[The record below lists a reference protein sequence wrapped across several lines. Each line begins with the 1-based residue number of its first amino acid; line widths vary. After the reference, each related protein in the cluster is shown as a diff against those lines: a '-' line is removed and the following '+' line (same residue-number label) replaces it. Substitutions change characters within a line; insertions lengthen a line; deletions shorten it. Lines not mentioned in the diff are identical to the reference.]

1 MATTLQEKFAL
12 LKQMK
17 KEKELK
23 DAKAKDTKKFDIFS
37 IAGVTLP
44 GASGTSG
51 PRNSTGQGPGG
62 AKAGQGGS
70 RRPSTSRQ
78 SSLDTSTKSPTPVSR
93 TSSSTSLKRGHA
105 EATSSSAPEN
115 VPESEEPATITTTA
129 SAVSGKNPQLLSPT
143 RSPPGVGNERVTP
156 ETDKSGA
163 QECPPKKL
171 KRSSMAVRNERQALE
186 RRPSSSGSVDY
197 ASEQSNRLGSP
208 TRGREISGDVRG
220 AYPRTDR
227 KYSTD
232 YTDSPGGDSNSV
244 SSMPLTPTPSPL
256 HVEDFNTRTSKEGGA
271 YIRPDIV
278 DIRESGYGQHNPV
291 TTEAHLR
298 GRYHHPQDAVAY
310 NKAGGYDYGSQSPA
324 RSGSLSP
331 SRSRSR
337 SPMVMSPPHRKPS
350 FSMSMSMS
358 PPHTTVQ
365 NAPRPKVTAPPRVI
379 HQLPPRPR
387 SPKLPPEG
395 DITGRIVSTR
405 VVPGALVSP
414 QSLDPRAAA
423 ASANNVRRQILSYDD
438 L

>member
-37 IAGVTLP
+37 IAGVALP
-44 GASGTSG
+44 GASGTAG

-70 RRPSTSRQ
+70 RRPSTGRQ
-78 SSLDTSTKSPTPVSR
+78 SSLDTSTKPPTPVSR
-93 TSSSTSLKRGHA
+93 TCSSTSLKRGHA
-105 EATSSSAPEN
+105 EATSSAPES
-115 VPESEEPATITTTA
+115 VPESDEPVTTTTA

-143 RSPPGVGNERVTP
+143 RSPPGVDNERVTP
-156 ETDKSGA
+156 ETDKSGV

-186 RRPSSSGSVDY
+186 RRPSSSGSMDY
-197 ASEQSNRLGSP
+197 APEQANRLGSP
-208 TRGREISGDVRG
+208 TRDTRG

-227 KYSTD
+227 KYSSD
-232 YTDSPGGDSNSV
+232 YTDSPGGDSSLV
-244 SSMPLTPTPSPL
+244 SSLPLTPTPSPL
-256 HVEDFNTRTSKEGGA
+256 HVEDFNNRTSKDGGA

-278 DIRESGYGQHNPV
+278 DIHESGYGHHNPNA
-291 TTEAHLR
+291 TEPHLR
-298 GRYHHPQDAVAY
+298 GRYHHHQDALVY
-310 NKAGGYDYGSQSPA
+310 NKTRSYDCGSQSPA

-358 PPHTTVQ
+358 PPHTTTQ

-395 DITGRIVSTR
+395 EVSGRTVSAR
-405 VVPGALVSP
+405 VVPGALVSA
-414 QSLDPRAAA
+414 QNLDPRAAA

>member
-12 LKQMK
+12 LQQMK

-37 IAGVTLP
+37 IAGVALP
-44 GASGTSG
+44 GASGTAG
-51 PRNSTGQGPGG
+51 PRSNTGQGPGG

-70 RRPSTSRQ
+70 RRLSTSRQ
-78 SSLDTSTKSPTPVSR
+78 ISLDTSTKPPTPVSR
-93 TSSSTSLKRGHA
+93 TSSSTSLKRGHV
-105 EATSSSAPEN
+105 ETTSAPES
-115 VPESEEPATITTTA
+115 VPESDEQATATTST
-129 SAVSGKNPQLLSPT
+129 SAISGKNPQLLSPT
-143 RSPPGVGNERVTP
+143 RSPPGVDNERVTP
-156 ETDKSGA
+156 ETDKSGV

-171 KRSSMAVRNERQALE
+171 KRSSMAVRSERQALE
-186 RRPSSSGSVDY
+186 RRPSSSGSMDY
-197 ASEQSNRLGSP
+197 APEQANRLGSP
-208 TRGREISGDVRG
+208 TRDIRG

-232 YTDSPGGDSNSV
+232 YTDSPGGDSSSV

-256 HVEDFNTRTSKEGGA
+256 HVEDFNTRTSKDGGA
-271 YIRPDIV
+271 YIRPDVV
-278 DIRESGYGQHNPV
+278 DIRDNGYRHHNPV
-291 TTEAHLR
+291 AMEAHRR
-298 GRYHHPQDAVAY
+298 GRYHHHQDAMAY
-310 NKAGGYDYGSQSPA
+310 NKAGGYDCGSQSPA

-337 SPMVMSPPHRKPS
+337 SPMVMSPPHRKSS

-358 PPHTTVQ
+358 PPHTNVQ

-395 DITGRIVSTR
+395 DVSGGTVSAR
-405 VVPGALVSP
+405 VMPGALVSP
-414 QSLDPRAAA
+414 RSLDPRAAA
-423 ASANNVRRQILSYDD
+423 ASTNNVRRQILSYDD

>member
-12 LKQMK
+12 LQQMK

-37 IAGVTLP
+37 IAGVALP
-44 GASGTSG
+44 GASGTAG

-70 RRPSTSRQ
+70 RRLSTSRQ

-105 EATSSSAPEN
+105 ETTSSAPQS
-115 VPESEEPATITTTA
+115 VPESDEPATTTTTT
-129 SAVSGKNPQLLSPT
+129 SAISGKNPQLLSPT
-143 RSPPGVGNERVTP
+143 RSPPGVDNERVTP
-156 ETDKSGA
+156 ETDKSGV
-163 QECPPKKL
+163 QEECPPKKL
-171 KRSSMAVRNERQALE
+171 KRSSMAVRNERQMLE
-186 RRPSSSGSVDY
+186 RRPSSSGSMDY
-197 ASEQSNRLGSP
+197 APEQANRLGSP
-208 TRGREISGDVRG
+208 TRDIRG

-232 YTDSPGGDSNSV
+232 YTDSPGGDSSSV

-256 HVEDFNTRTSKEGGA
+256 HVEDFNTRTSKDSGA

-278 DIRESGYGQHNPV
+278 DIRESGYGHHNPMAV
-291 TTEAHLR
+291 ETHLR
-298 GRYHHPQDAVAY
+298 GRYHHHQDAMAY
-310 NKAGGYDYGSQSPA
+310 NKAGGYDCGSESPA

-337 SPMVMSPPHRKPS
+337 SPMVMSPPHRKAS
-350 FSMSMSMS
+350 FSMSMSMSMS

-365 NAPRPKVTAPPRVI
+365 NVPRPKVTAPPRVI
-379 HQLPPRPR
+379 HQPPRPR

-395 DITGRIVSTR
+395 DVSGRTVSAR
-405 VVPGALVSP
+405 IVPGALVSA

-423 ASANNVRRQILSYDD
+423 ASTNNVRRQILSYDD